1 MSPKPAVPP
10 VTETLEDLPPRTGA
24 AKKVIIIG
32 AGAAGMTAAYQLRLA
47 GHDVVVLEA
56 RDRPG
61 GRVFSMHFDDGLHA
75 EAGALFI
82 PADHKYLMKY
92 VELTG
97 LDKELDPIRP
107 EQLGGF
113 LHIDGKRLLDFEDGT
128 GPKLWSHDGTIVD
141 TQWPGELTEDE
152 QKMGLEEMFDTYLT
166 GMEGGIGDVFSADW
180 PPKHLEPADELT
192 LVEFLKSQGASP
204 AAANLVRLAYFGGWA
219 EIGSNLSALFA
230 LQQYPDIR
238 GLHGATNWSTI
249 AGGNDRWHQKLGE
262 MLGDVIRYDSAV
274 TAIAQDDDS
283 VTVTFTQKGT
293 EQTMVVDHVICALP
307 FSCLREIE
315 ITPELSPGKRT
326 AVNELE
332 STYIGHLFLQC
343 KNRIWRQGE
352 RGLFSMGYTDLPLT
366 WTIRDATFNQAGQR
380 GVLDLFLVGAQAEAM
395 AALSEEERLSSALTV
410 LEGIFP
416 GISDEVETAVFHSWA
431 DEEWSRGDY
440 AWYGTGQ
447 FNEIWPHVATPEG
460 RLHFAGDQTAII
472 SSWQEGAISSAH
484 RAAREIHEAP

>member
-1 MSPKPAVPP
+1 MSPNAKVPP
-10 VTETLEDLPPRTGA
+10 VQETLEDLPTRTGP
-24 AKKVIIIG
+24 AKRVIVIG
-32 AGAAGMTAAYQLRLA
+32 AGAAGMAAAYQLRQA
-47 GHDVVVLEA
+47 GHSVEILEA

-61 GRVFSMHFDDGLHA
+61 GRVLSMHFDDGLHA

-97 LDKELDPIRP
+97 LMDELVPIRP

-113 LHIDGKRLLDFEDGT
+113 LYIKGQRLLDFEDGT
-128 GPKLWSHDGTIVD
+128 GPKLWSQDGQIVD
-141 TQWPGELTEDE
+141 TVWPGALTEQE

-180 PPKHLEPADELT
+180 PEEHLKPIDELT
-192 LVEFLKSQGASP
+192 LVDFLRSQGASE

-219 EIGSNLSALFA
+219 EIGTNLSALFA

-249 AGGNDRWHQKLGE
+249 AGGNDRWHQRLGE
-262 MLGDVIRYDSAV
+262 MLKEEITYEAAVSAIV
-274 TAIAQDDDS
+274 QDEDQ
-283 VTVTFTQKGT
+283 VTVTYTKNGKQHT
-293 EQTMVVDHVICALP
+293 VVADHVICALP
-307 FSCLREIE
+307 FSCLREIA

-326 AVNELE
+326 AVNDLE
-332 STYIGHLFLQC
+332 STYVGHLFLQC
-343 KNRIWRQGE
+343 RRRVWRQGD

-366 WTIRDATFNQAGQR
+366 WTLRDATFNQEGER

-395 AALSEEERLSSALTV
+395 SKLSEEERLSSALEV

-416 GISDEVETAVFHSWA
+416 GLSEEVESAVFHSWA

-447 FNEIWPHVATPEG
+447 FNQIWPHVATPEG